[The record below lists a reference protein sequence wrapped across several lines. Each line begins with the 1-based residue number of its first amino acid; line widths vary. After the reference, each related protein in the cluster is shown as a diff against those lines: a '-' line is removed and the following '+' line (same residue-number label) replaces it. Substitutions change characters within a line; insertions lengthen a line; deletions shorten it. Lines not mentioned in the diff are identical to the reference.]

1 MSENLARSLGQVY
14 RPRYVIAVRLIETRW
29 FKRLNHVSI
38 KSVLEVTQMFVT
50 KEKEYPVQEAVR
62 KAVGTTTNSSTIYK
76 WWRDGV
82 AGVHLE
88 AGFLGNKLYTSVEA
102 VQRFRN
108 AIEAKKRQRKSAKPI
123 TR

>member
-1 MSENLARSLGQVY
+1 ML
-14 RPRYVIAVRLIETRW
+14 
-29 FKRLNHVSI
+29 
-38 KSVLEVTQMFVT
+38 VT

-82 AGVHLE
+82 AGVRLE

-102 VQRFRN
+102 VQRFRS
-108 AIEAKKRQRKSAKPI
+108 AIEAKKRQRKRPNPQA
-123 TR
+123 R

>member
-1 MSENLARSLGQVY
+1 MLTV
-14 RPRYVIAVRLIETRW
+14 
-29 FKRLNHVSI
+29 
-38 KSVLEVTQMFVT
+38 

-82 AGVHLE
+82 AGVRLE
-88 AGFLGNKLYTSVEA
+88 ASFLGNKLYTSVEA

-108 AIEAKKRQRKSAKPI
+108 AIEAKKAQRKNPSVLKARGFSNLKNKGGVL
-123 TR
+123 